1 MLQKFIIIPN
11 PMNIYFNLTKRIID
25 ILVSGTLL
33 LVLFIPLTL
42 VAFIIMLESKG
53 PILFLQDRLG
63 KNGKIFQVYKF
74 RSMRVKENRVEKQVF
89 KDHPD
94 VTFFG
99 EFIRRFKV
107 DELPQ
112 LINVLIGDMS
122 LVGPRPCLP
131 SLKEKFDDNAFYR
144 LKVRPGLTGWAQVN
158 GNIYNS
164 WPKRW
169 EYDRFYAENQSLYFD
184 LKILILTIKVVIFG
198 EEK

>member
-1 MLQKFIIIPN
+1 MKRVFDFTVSALIILFILPLIFI
-11 PMNIYFNLTKRIID
+11 FG
-25 ILVSGTLL
+25 ILVS
-33 LVLFIPLTL
+33 
-42 VAFIIMLESKG
+42 LESRG
-53 PILFLQDRLG
+53 PVFYRQERLG
-63 KNGKIFQVYKF
+63 KNGCNFALFKL
-74 RSMRVKENRVEKQVF
+74 RSMHVNNNRKENQVL

-94 VTFFG
+94 ITKVG
-99 EFIRRFKV
+99 LFIRRFKI

-131 SLKEKFDDNAFYR
+131 SLKEKFDKNAYYR

-169 EYDRFYAENQSLYFD
+169 EYDRYYVENQSLLFD
-184 LKILILTIKVVIFG
+184 LKILILTIKVVLIG

>member
-1 MLQKFIIIPN
+1 M
-11 PMNIYFNLTKRIID
+11 KRFID

-33 LVLFIPLTL
+33 LVLFIPLIF
-42 VAFIIMLESKG
+42 VALIIKIESKG
-53 PILFLQDRLG
+53 SIFFLQDRLG
-63 KNGKIFQVYKF
+63 KNGNIFRVYKF
-74 RSMRVKENRVEKQVF
+74 RSMRIKDDRVERQVF

-94 VTFFG
+94 VTLFG
-99 EFIRRFKV
+99 QFIRRFKI

-131 SLKEKFDDNAFYR
+131 SLKEKFDENAYFR

-169 EYDRFYAENQSLYFD
+169 EYDRYYVENQSLFFD
-184 LKILILTIKVVIFG
+184 LKILILTIKVVLFG

>member
-1 MLQKFIIIPN
+1 MILKRATDFIVSAIIA
-11 PMNIYFNLTKRIID
+11 
-25 ILVSGTLL
+25 ILVL
-33 LVLFIPLTL
+33 P
-42 VAFIIMLESKG
+42 IILIFGLIVRLESRG
-53 PILFLQDRLG
+53 PIFFRQERIG
-63 KNGKIFQVYKF
+63 KNGRIFTLFKL
-74 RSMRVKENRVEKQVF
+74 RSMRVNNERKENQVL

-94 VTFFG
+94 ITLVG
-99 EFIRRFKV
+99 KFIRRFKI

-169 EYDRFYAENQSLYFD
+169 EYDRYYVENQSLFFD
-184 LKILILTIKVVIFG
+184 LKILMLTIKVVLFG

>member
-1 MLQKFIIIPN
+1 M
-11 PMNIYFNLTKRIID
+11 KRSID
-25 ILVSGTLL
+25 SLVSAVLL
-33 LVLFIPLTL
+33 LVLFIPLIL
-42 VAFIIMLESKG
+42 VALIIKLESKG
-53 PILFLQDRLG
+53 PIFFLQDRLG
-63 KNGKIFQVYKF
+63 KNGKIFRIYKF
-74 RSMRVKENRVEKQVF
+74 RSMRVKDDRVEKQVF
-89 KDHPD
+89 KDDPE
-94 VTFFG
+94 VTLFG
-99 EFIRRFKV
+99 RLIRRFKI

-164 WPKRW
+164 WPDRW
-169 EYDRFYAENQSLYFD
+169 QYDRYYVENQSLFFD
-184 LKILILTIKVVIFG
+184 LKILMLTIKVVLFG